1 MTSFDANFMLRNTF
15 AHGFV
20 MFAAMQQE
28 GANARGTG
36 LIAQDW

>member
-1 MTSFDANFMLRNTF
+1 MTSFDADFNPCNALVRC
-15 AHGFV
+15 FV
-20 MFAAMQQE
+20 AFAAMQQE